1 MTTPSPPIEPSRI
14 AEIIDLADLEKCAR
28 LMAANH
34 GQWRSRISRTVFSG
48 AKDRVVAHRD
58 ALRAEGYESVWLN
71 RVAAANFKHP
81 KRDYE
86 RILLKPELKV
96 RAEAVG
102 TQGRKAPVDNRP

>member
-81 KRDYE
+81 KRDWFFSTIDNLF
-86 RILLKPELKV
+86 RDIA
-96 RAEAVG
+96 RASA
-102 TQGRKAPVDNRP
+102 